1 MARFDINADDLAIEA
16 QFNAGF
22 AVETVRTQRH
32 PIFGGTSGKIVLGQ
46 VRSIDRCRG
55 ITAQHDDAAAKLPPP
70 KHLGRSK
77 SRRAAADDDNSVRR
91 TSQRLAARL
100 PLFKF
105 LMNEDPAVL
114 LLDPPAGKRVYGRRA
129 NGFAGAKIETGV
141 MPGATDAVPDYEPFS
156 ERPVVMGATGS
167 DGENLGPA
175 MYQQDLLVAGPS
187 TDWGIMPLWQGPG
200 LRQRSD

>member
-1 MARFDINADDLAIEA
+1 MWLVVARNRQAYRLRAGGQQKPIVGHVAAPGGDDMARFDINAEDLAIEA

-22 AVETVRTQRH
+22 AVVTVRTQRH
-32 PIFGGTSGKIVLGQ
+32 PVLGGTSGKIVLGQ

-100 PLFKF
+100 PLFKL
-105 LMNEDPAVL
+105 LMNKDPAVS
-114 LLDPPAGKRVYGRRA
+114 LLDLPAGKRVYGRRA
-129 NGFAGAKIETGV
+129 
-141 MPGATDAVPDYEPFS
+141 
-156 ERPVVMGATGS
+156 
-167 DGENLGPA
+167 DG
-175 MYQQDLLVAGPS
+175 
-187 TDWGIMPLWQGPG
+187 
-200 LRQRSD
+200 